1 MDLSFA
7 NPAGFWALLGIPA
20 IIAIHFLQRQSK
32 VLTISTLFLVQQ
44 LTRESV
50 RGRKL
55 ERIRNSVPLW
65 LQLLMVL
72 GLTWILVQPRWI
84 RPESVQRIAV
94 VLDSSAS
101 MSVFKEELKRY
112 LRSELGSFA
121 TKVSRTEY
129 VILDSAITDLS
140 LYNGDD
146 LLAMLATIDEWHPHS
161 GAHDFAEGLRIARSL
176 VGGEGMVILAT
187 DHLVETLPF
196 NAKLL
201 AVGDQKDNV
210 GFAGYSVTELDDG
223 RPAWRSVVRNY
234 SDQQQT
240 RNWVL
245 TTGTQRSAAR
255 DITLEPGQSR
265 TLEGAFPENAA
276 EVTLHLETDAFA
288 LDDRLPLVLPKEKP
302 LSLARLTPPEL
313 KKTIDQVV
321 SSLGSVSMINPDSD
335 TEAAQTPDLYL
346 YSYDPLRPTLLEG
359 NALILL
365 EQVTLPNRYMTGR
378 IAAENHPLI
387 TGLNWQGLIARRS
400 PGVPPKETD
409 TVLLWQD
416 ERALI
421 FLRTEGGRRQLFL
434 NFELATSNAA
444 NLPAFIVM
452 MHRFVETLR
461 EEKVAPMAENYET
474 GQPLDLAVQT
484 SPIVI
489 EGQEEATEPPP
500 LQYRFI
506 SLAGENDANTTTVEE
521 TIPLTQIGILRAP
534 EEPGFF
540 QIAQGETVL
549 LTAAAAFADT
559 READLREAKSQND
572 LSNLNAAVVEQ
583 HSESDSRWQIW
594 LLAILFIMLVCW
606 FFVEKK
612 QPASATETDPD
623 EDSFPATRNPSSNPK
638 SENVKRSSTPFRTTS
653 DAAIPSSQSK

>member
-65 LQLLMVL
+65 LQMLMVI

-112 LRSELGSFA
+112 LRSELTSFA
-121 TKVSRTEY
+121 TTVNRTEY
-129 VILDSAITDLS
+129 VVLDSAITDLS

-146 LLAMLATIDEWHPHS
+146 LSTMLATLDDWHPHS
-161 GAHDFAEGLRIARSL
+161 GAHDFSEGLRIARSL

-196 NAKLL
+196 NTKLL
-201 AVGDQKDNV
+201 AVGEPRDNV
-210 GFAGYSVTELDDG
+210 GFAGFSVTELDDG

-234 SDQQQT
+234 SDKQQT
-240 RNWVL
+240 RSWVL
-245 TTGTQRSAAR
+245 TTGTQRSSAR

-265 TLEGAFPENAA
+265 TLEGAFPEGAT
-276 EVTLHLETDAFA
+276 EVTLRLETDAFA
-288 LDDRLPLVLPKEKP
+288 LDDRLPLVLPREKP

-313 KKTIDQVV
+313 EETIDQVI
-321 SSLGSVSMINPDSD
+321 SSLGSVSLIDPDAD
-335 TEAAQTPDLYL
+335 TETPQSPDLYL
-346 YSYDPLRPTLLEG
+346 YSYDPLNPSLLQG
-359 NALILL
+359 NALVLL

-400 PGVPPKETD
+400 PGVPPRETD

-416 ERALI
+416 NRALI
-421 FLRTEGGRRQLFL
+421 FLRTEGGQRQLFL

-444 NLPAFIVM
+444 NLPAFVVM

-461 EEKVAPMAENYET
+461 EEKVAPMSENYET

-484 SPIVI
+484 STMPA
-489 EGQEEATEPPP
+489 EGKEKAPQPPP

-506 SLAGENDANTTTVEE
+506 SLASDSDASTTTVEE
-521 TIPLTQIGILRAP
+521 TFPLTQVGLLRAP

-540 QIAQGETVL
+540 QIAQGEQVL

-559 READLREAKSQND
+559 READLSDAQSRND
-572 LSNLNAAVVEQ
+572 LSNLSASVIEQ
-583 HSESDSRWQIW
+583 HSESDSHWQIW
-594 LLAILFIMLVCW
+594 LLAILIVMLICW

-612 QPASATETDPD
+612 QANSTNEPNPGEAPFPDSDPQ
-623 EDSFPATRNPSSNPK
+623 PT
-638 SENVKRSSTPFRTTS
+638 
-653 DAAIPSSQSK
+653 Q

>member
-1 MDLSFA
+1 VDLSFA

-129 VILDSAITDLS
+129 VVLDSAITDLS

-146 LLAMLATIDEWHPHS
+146 LTAMLATIDEWHPHS
-161 GAHDFAEGLRIARSL
+161 GAHDFSEGLRIARSL

-187 DHLVETLPF
+187 DHLIETLPY
-196 NAKLL
+196 NTKLL
-201 AVGDQKDNV
+201 AVGDAKDNV
-210 GFAGYSVTELDDG
+210 GFAGFSVTELDDG

-240 RNWVL
+240 RSWSL
-245 TTGTQRSAAR
+245 TTGTQRSPAR

-265 TLEGAFPENAA
+265 TLEGAFPENAGD
-276 EVTLHLETDAFA
+276 VTLRLEADAFT
-288 LDDRLPLVLPKEKP
+288 LDDRLPLVLPKEKSI
-302 LSLARLTPPEL
+302 SLARLTPPEL
-313 KKTIDQVV
+313 KETIDQVIN
-321 SSLGSVSMINPDSD
+321 SLGSVSLIDPDANA
-335 TEAAQTPDLYL
+335 EQAQTPDLYL
-346 YSYDPLRPTLLEG
+346 YSYDPLRPSLLEG
-359 NALILL
+359 NALVLL

-416 ERALI
+416 DRALI

-461 EEKVAPMAENYET
+461 EEKIAPMAENFET
-474 GQPLDLAVQT
+474 GQPLNLAVQT
-484 SPIVI
+484 SPIPVD
-489 EGQEEATEPPP
+489 GGEEAAEPPP
-500 LQYRFI
+500 LQYRFT
-506 SLAGENDANTTTVEE
+506 SLGSDKDANTTTLEE
-521 TIPLTQIGILRAP
+521 TFPLTQAGLLRAP

-540 QIAQGETVL
+540 QIAQGEQVL

-559 READLREAKSQND
+559 READLREAQSRND
-572 LSNLNAAVVEQ
+572 LSNLSASVIEQ
-583 HSESDSRWQIW
+583 HSESDSHWQIW
-594 LLAILFIMLVCW
+594 LLVVLVVMLVCW
-606 FFVEKK
+606 YFVEKK
-612 QPASATETDPD
+612 LPASTPAEDDPFPDEAPQPA
-623 EDSFPATRNPSSNPK
+623 
-638 SENVKRSSTPFRTTS
+638 
-653 DAAIPSSQSK
+653 Q